1 MARLLEIGMTNAV
14 IAMLLA
20 IVVWAVTRRMRQPAF
35 VHLLWVLVLVKLIT
49 PPLLP
54 IPWSVGHAT
63 AMTNRLAAAPAA
75 IPAPPASPL
84 PTGPA
89 LADVVASAPV
99 ETVEI
104 PAKMPAATRPV
115 TSSPLRRIEWM
126 NWWGGLWFAGSAIW
140 LLIAVRRMMQFH
152 LALTHA
158 KEPAVELQ
166 SMADDVAARLGVR
179 RFRVRVTAGRLSPLV
194 WPIGVP
200 TIVVP
205 QDLVDVLTELE
216 LRAILTHEFAHLRR
230 KDHWVRWLEF
240 VATALYW
247 WNPVVWFV
255 RRRIQQS
262 EELACDAWVVGS
274 NPNAA
279 NAYAN
284 ALFQAVEVAT
294 GALRPAPVLAS
305 RVTSGG
311 DLKERIE
318 YVMNATWS
326 AGLSKGSCWALS
338 LAALCVLPLSLKSVR
353 AEPIEDRPPG
363 ESAAAVPGVS
373 ERVGMPPRELDVPIN
388 ENEYE
393 HPAAEQLIDDAA
405 VVGEQVTYLE
415 QQFNQI
421 DALYKSGAPGG
432 TVDRQSM
439 AGFELARARGELA
452 LVEGNRSAATDQF
465 AKAEAFAETAL
476 KATDAAYRANR
487 VTFDLLMQAS
497 NNLTDTRRRL
507 IQLRRP
513 PAAAPEGNA
522 TENIQA
528 DLRRALAEQSSSESS
543 TASLAYH
550 RKAMEQQ
557 KVNMDRLQALADKQV
572 VSAAELARA
581 KAEYELLVEAS
592 RRAERKLES
601 RKLLVQLAEVELA
614 QAIEANA
621 QVPGAISELEVRRK
635 KVLVDLA
642 KAKVRELAE

>member
-20 IVVWAVTRRMRQPAF
+20 ILVWAVTRRMRQPAF

-54 IPWSVGHAT
+54 IPWSVGPAM

-84 PTGPA
+84 PA
-89 LADVVASAPV
+89 ELAPSDVVASAPV
-99 ETVEI
+99 EIVEI
-104 PAKMPAATRPV
+104 PAKMPTAIRPAA
-115 TSSPLRRIEWM
+115 SSPPPSI
-126 NWWGGLWFAGSAIW
+126 NWVDWLGGLWLAGSAIW
-140 LLIAVRRMMQFH
+140 LLIAVRRMTQFH
-152 LALTHA
+152 FALNLA
-158 KEPAVELQ
+158 KEPTVELQ
-166 SMADDVAARLGVR
+166 SMADDVAAKVGVR

-194 WPIGVP
+194 WPIGMP

-205 QDLVDVLTELE
+205 QDLVDILTELE
-216 LRAILTHEFAHLRR
+216 LQAILTHEFAHLRR

-240 VATALYW
+240 VAMALYW

-262 EELACDAWVVGS
+262 EELACDAWVVRE
-274 NPNAA
+274 NPNTA

-294 GALRPAPVLAS
+294 GALRPAPLVAS

-318 YVMNATWS
+318 HVMNATWS

-338 LAALCVLPLSLKSVR
+338 LAALCALPLSMMSVSAQQVGGLPPRDR
-353 AEPIEDRPPG
+353 AA
-363 ESAAAVPGVS
+363 SVPGVL
-373 ERVGMPPRELDVPIN
+373 EPVGAPPQKSDVPN
-388 ENEYE
+388 SE
-393 HPAAEQLIDDAA
+393 HEQLAASQVIDDAA
-405 VVGEQVTYLE
+405 VVGEQVKFLE

-421 DALYKSGAPGG
+421 DALYQSGAPGG
-432 TVDRQSM
+432 TVDRQAM

-452 LVEGNRSAATDQF
+452 LVAGNRAEAADQF
-465 AKAEAFAETAL
+465 AKAAGFAETAL
-476 KATDAAYRANR
+476 QATDAAYRANR
-487 VTFDLLMQAS
+487 VTLDALMQAS

-513 PAAAPEGNA
+513 PAAAPKSSA
-522 TENIQA
+522 TEDFQA
-528 DLRRALAEQSSSESS
+528 ELRRALAEQASSESS

-557 KVNMDRLQALADKQV
+557 KGSIDRLQRLADKQV
-572 VSAAELARA
+572 VSASELARA
-581 KAEYELLVEAS
+581 KAEYELLVEAL
-592 RRAERKLES
+592 RQAERKLES
-601 RKLLVQLAEVELA
+601 RKLMVQLAKVELA

-621 QVPGAISELEVRRK
+621 QTPGAISELEVRRK

-642 KAKVRELAE
+642 KAKVRELGE